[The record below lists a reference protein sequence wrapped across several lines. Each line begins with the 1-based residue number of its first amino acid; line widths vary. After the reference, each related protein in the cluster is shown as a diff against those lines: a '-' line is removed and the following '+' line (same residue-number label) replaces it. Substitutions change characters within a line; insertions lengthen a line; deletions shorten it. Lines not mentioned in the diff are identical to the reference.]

1 MQIRSLA
8 WNFIKKKWHEY
19 VDVESLY
26 SSSEHK
32 FLRHARKCEFLPNT
46 YGLCKARTYGLVGHW
61 SFLRP
66 QINVHFKRGESFWPE
81 LLFVFKK
88 AGSRVERVVGQA
100 GTGRAREGYEGIVS
114 DFRCKYFGDA
124 QNNEAWRD
132 KKRFISYYIFF
143 YGLRVVFFRILNVD
157 PVVKIWRFIF
167 FKATVQEKR
176 AYATKFFTPKNS
188 NTKYL

>member
-46 YGLCKARTYGLVGHW
+46 YGLCKARTYGLVGRW

-132 KKRFISYYIFF
+132 KKKIYFVLYFF
-143 YGLRVVFFRILNVD
+143 LRPKSCFFPHLECRPGCENLEVH
-157 PVVKIWRFIF
+157 F
-167 FKATVQEKR
+167 F
-176 AYATKFFTPKNS
+176 
-188 NTKYL
+188 